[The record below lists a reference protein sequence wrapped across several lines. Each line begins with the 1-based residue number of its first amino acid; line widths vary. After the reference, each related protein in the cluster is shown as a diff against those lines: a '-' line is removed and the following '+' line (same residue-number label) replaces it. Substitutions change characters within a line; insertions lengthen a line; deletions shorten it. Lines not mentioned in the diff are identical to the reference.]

1 LCDGR
6 AEEAKILQRLRAE
19 SSRGSTGNKSRPA
32 SAAHDLYGWALAD
45 HLGSCQREDRRLE
58 MPDLRPIS
66 LMPDPLQ
73 PRFWWNALAGLLL
86 LLAWLG
92 LVGIVRL
99 IE

>member
-1 LCDGR
+1 
-6 AEEAKILQRLRAE
+6 
-19 SSRGSTGNKSRPA
+19 
-32 SAAHDLYGWALAD
+32 
-45 HLGSCQREDRRLE
+45 

-66 LMPDPLQ
+66 LMPDPLR

-99 IE
+99 IEWIKATE

>member
-1 LCDGR
+1 
-6 AEEAKILQRLRAE
+6 
-19 SSRGSTGNKSRPA
+19 
-32 SAAHDLYGWALAD
+32 
-45 HLGSCQREDRRLE
+45 

-99 IE
+99 MEWIRLP